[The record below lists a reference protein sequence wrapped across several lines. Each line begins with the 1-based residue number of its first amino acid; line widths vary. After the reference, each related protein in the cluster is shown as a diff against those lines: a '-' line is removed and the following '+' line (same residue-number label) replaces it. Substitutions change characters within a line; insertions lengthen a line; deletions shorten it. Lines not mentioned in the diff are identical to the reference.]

1 MLQAILSW
9 VYPTLANSSLLALS
23 HLPAFYGSATL
34 FYRARRYKWLLPA
47 RFSISLPMLPHVVSV
62 LICCLV
68 GSLSL
73 LAAPVKPFLFNGQ
86 AIAPGHK
93 LSVLLPVRDG
103 HDSTVIPVTVF
114 HGRRPGPV
122 LGIIAG
128 VHGYEYPPII
138 AAQQFAQTLD
148 PAQLSGTVLLVH
160 LANVPSF
167 LGRRIQVNPQDIKNL
182 N

>member
-1 MLQAILSW
+1 
-9 VYPTLANSSLLALS
+9 
-23 HLPAFYGSATL
+23 
-34 FYRARRYKWLLPA
+34 
-47 RFSISLPMLPHVVSV
+47 MLPRIVSV

-73 LAAPVKPFLFNGQ
+73 IAVPVKPFLFNGQ

-114 HGRRPGPV
+114 HSRRPGPV
-122 LGIIAG
+122 LGIIAS

-148 PAQLSGTVLLVH
+148 PAQLSSGAPCYWCTWPMYS
-160 LANVPSF
+160 AS
-167 LGRRIQVNPQDIKNL
+167 
-182 N
+182 

>member
-1 MLQAILSW
+1 M
-9 VYPTLANSSLLALS
+9 
-23 HLPAFYGSATL
+23 
-34 FYRARRYKWLLPA
+34 
-47 RFSISLPMLPHVVSV
+47 
-62 LICCLV
+62 
-68 GSLSL
+68 
-73 LAAPVKPFLFNGQ
+73 

-122 LGIIAG
+122 LGIIAS

-160 LANVPSF
+160 LANVLSF
-167 LGRRIQVNPQDIKNL
+167 LGRRIQVNPQDNKNL
-182 N
+182 NRVFPGRADGTITERLFHL